1 LIRPDQADLLKI
13 DFEKGKPIKVT
24 NMNDS
29 LEVGDPLEILIYLN
43 NIGKI
48 HGVGRIDIVENR
60 FVGMKSRGIYET
72 PGGTIL
78 HISHLD
84 IETFTLDRVYNNY
97 NCIIIFNQINNN
109 NNNIKRK

>member
-48 HGVGRIDIVENR
+48 HK
-60 FVGMKSRGIYET
+60 F
-72 PGGTIL
+72 
-78 HISHLD
+78 
-84 IETFTLDRVYNNY
+84 
-97 NCIIIFNQINNN
+97 
-109 NNNIKRK
+109 

>member
-1 LIRPDQADLLKI
+1 
-13 DFEKGKPIKVT
+13 
-24 NMNDS
+24 
-29 LEVGDPLEILIYLN
+29 
-43 NIGKI
+43 
-48 HGVGRIDIVENR
+48 
-60 FVGMKSRGIYET
+60 MKSRGIYET

-109 NNNIKRK
+109 NNNNIKRK